1 MTTFGY
7 FITRKLS
14 AAETDELRARLKALG
29 AELPAD
35 TLTLPM
41 PGIGD
46 NGGAQPPSTG
56 TGNMLNGDVSYGDVT
71 IHWVDG
77 VPLDA
82 WRNESP
88 DQRIGVPGQFW
99 ADVTQN
105 AGQDQWASFA
115 YIAFLESGYDAGADV
130 VDTNGKR
137 SRGYFQVNG
146 VWPQYDSEAMFIG
159 PENVRAAQFIYDQQG
174 YGAWWNSAGILGLP
188 R

>member
-1 MTTFGY
+1 MTAFGY
-7 FITRKLS
+7 YITRVLTPD
-14 AAETDELRARLKALG
+14 EREELRHRIESFG
-29 AELPAD
+29 AELPPEVAPP
-35 TLTLPM
+35 TM
-41 PGIGD
+41 PGTGD
-46 NGGAQPPSTG
+46 NGSTPPPAVG
-56 TGNMLNGDVSYGDVT
+56 TGQLLQGDVPWGGVT

-105 AGQDQWASFA
+105 ARQDQWAPFA
-115 YIAFLESGYDAGADV
+115 YIAFLESGYNAGADV

-137 SRGYFQVNG
+137 SRGYLQVNG
-146 VWPQYDSEAMFIG
+146 VWPQYDSDEMFIG
-159 PENVRAAQFIYDQQG
+159 AKNIEAGQFIYDQQG